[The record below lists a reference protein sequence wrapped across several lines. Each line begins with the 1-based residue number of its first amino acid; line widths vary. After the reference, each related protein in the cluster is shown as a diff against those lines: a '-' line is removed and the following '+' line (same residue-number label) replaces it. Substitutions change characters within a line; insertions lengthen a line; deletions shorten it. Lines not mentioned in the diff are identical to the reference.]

1 MNCFQPDILK
11 KNLLLLFTVAALSL
25 FTKTTAQ
32 QHQPLTIVY
41 EITVKKNKNKAGI
54 EETYNGGTKAL
65 FITGTKARIRL
76 TTLMRIQS
84 IFLEYDTAIK
94 KATVIKESGKR
105 KYLFHLTNDQ
115 WNQYNK
121 KYDSVNCDTSFTDSA
136 NINGYPCRKAVI
148 KTGDDDEITV
158 FYTDSIKINNSLIE
172 PAFRCIKGVVLQYE
186 TTTRKGIVQFTAK
199 EISNTEIDKKIFIIP
214 SKNVVVKKYN
224 PNKKPLKETE
234 EAEDSEE

>member
-1 MNCFQPDILK
+1 MNCFHFDTLK
-11 KNLLLLFTVAALSL
+11 KLLPLLFTVAALMP

-32 QHQPLTIVY
+32 HQQPLTVVY

-65 FITGTKARIRL
+65 FITGAKARIRL

-94 KATVIKESGKR
+94 KATVIKESGKN
-105 KYLFHLTNDQ
+105 KYLFRLTSDQ
-115 WNQYNK
+115 WKQYNK
-121 KYDSVNCDTSFTDSA
+121 KYDSVSCDTSFTDSV
-136 NINGYPCRKAVI
+136 NIKGYPCRKAVI
-148 KTGDDDEITV
+148 KTGDEDGITV
-158 FYTDSIKINNSLIE
+158 FYTDSIKINNALVE
-172 PAFRCIKGVVLQYE
+172 PAFRCINGAVLQYE
-186 TTTRKGIVQFTAK
+186 TTTRKGTLQFTAT
-199 EISNTEIDKKIFIIP
+199 EVSNTEIDPKIFVIP

-234 EAEDSEE
+234 EQEDSDE